1 MHPIAHYRTITRH
14 RHLVCRYCMRLGL
27 VYQGL
32 THDLSKYAPVEFWN
46 GARYYQGTRS
56 PNDMERKATGMSQ
69 AWLHHKGRNRHHF
82 EYWVDYVLLP
92 EGKITYA
99 GNPMPM
105 KYVAEMFCDR
115 IAASRVYLGQ
125 DYTDDKPY
133 QYFMEARDDID
144 GLMHPDTAREL
155 EIMLTI
161 LKEEGEDAAFA
172 YVRRRLRRDRL
183 DRMRKGLQK

>member
-1 MHPIAHYRTITRH
+1 MKAWQHFCTITRH
-14 RHLVCRYCMRLGL
+14 RWLVRRGCFKIGL
-27 VYQGL
+27 YWQGL

-56 PNDMERKATGMSQ
+56 PNDMEREATGMSQ

-105 KYVAEMFCDR
+105 KYVA
-115 IAASRVYLGQ
+115 
-125 DYTDDKPY
+125 
-133 QYFMEARDDID
+133 
-144 GLMHPDTAREL
+144 
-155 EIMLTI
+155 
-161 LKEEGEDAAFA
+161 
-172 YVRRRLRRDRL
+172 
-183 DRMRKGLQK
+183 